1 MILGMRIRL
10 TTLAD
15 FLRRLF
21 SRYARARLC
30 AACGMAV
37 IALCCI
43 PSLALATPDI
53 AHTLRLFLKQAN
65 LPVAGDVEI
74 TVGKPD
80 PRLRLAPC
88 SKLQP
93 FVPNGVKM
101 WGKTVLGVECVEGVK
116 HWRIYVPVYVKVF
129 APALVAVRP
138 LPRNQPISPDEV
150 RTERIE
156 VTQWHGEILT
166 DPDQLKNSVP
176 VRNIAAGEPL
186 RRRLLRTLP
195 VVRAGDPVKVVYAGT
210 GFTVSTEGKALNRAG
225 AGQAVK
231 VMTDS
236 RHVVSGIAHSGG
248 IVEVK

>member
-1 MILGMRIRL
+1 MTGRPCRFFFRD
-10 TTLAD
+10 T
-15 FLRRLF
+15 
-21 SRYARARLC
+21 RAWLC
-30 AACGMAV
+30 AACRLAIIV
-37 IALCCI
+37 LCCA
-43 PSLALATPDI
+43 PALAVATPNI
-53 AHTLRLFLKQAN
+53 SNTIQLYLKHAN

-101 WGKTVLGVECVEGVK
+101 WGKTVLGVECVDGPK

-138 LPRNQPISPDEV
+138 LMRNQPISPDDV
-150 RTERIE
+150 RTERVE

-210 GFTVSTEGKALNRAG
+210 GFTVSTQGKALNRAG

-248 IVEVK
+248 IVEVN